1 MENKLTSGDEVLFRQ
16 IHPNSL
22 QDGEPGSDR
31 FRPSEVD
38 NNKLSTDRSSVT
50 SPEAAHRLYTSTGK
64 LSAAVFGLSV
74 EEFATESIS
83 CVVDPIKDDPVL
95 PDNPAH
101 ALADYSDH
109 DAKKQK
115 VVAKRLKSLAIKR
128 GFLYLHPNEQ

>member
-1 MENKLTSGDEVLFRQ
+1 MPNKLTTGEEILFRQ

-31 FRPSEVD
+31 FRPSEAD
-38 NNKLSTDRSSVT
+38 QNMLSTDRSSLT
-50 SPEAAHRLYTSTGK
+50 SAEEAHKLYTSTGR
-64 LSAAVFGLSV
+64 LSAAVFGLTV
-74 EEFATESIS
+74 EEFATEQVACIE
-83 CVVDPIKDDPVL
+83 DPIKDDPEA

-115 VVAKRLKSLAIKR
+115 VVAKRLKSLAIRR
-128 GFLYLHPNEQ
+128 GCLYAPAN